1 MISVCQS
8 LVGKKIVFQSSE
20 LMTKRD
26 RTFAT
31 KEIVETEKPLPVL
44 ERLNGYLPALG
55 CILIPIVY
63 LSVVALS
70 LWVLVGLVKFFWT
83 HS

>member
-1 MISVCQS
+1 
-8 LVGKKIVFQSSE
+8 
-20 LMTKRD
+20 MTKRD
-26 RTFAT
+26 RTFT
-31 KEIVETEKPLPVL
+31 TEEIVEIKKPLPVL

-55 CILIPIVY
+55 CILVPIVY
-63 LSVVALS
+63 LSVAALS